1 MKTISPLAS
10 LFLIL
15 FFIVSVASAE
25 DTKRPDEISYIGTVI
40 STQTAGKYTYI
51 KLDEQGKE
59 VWLATLPL
67 NVSVGDKIEYMGGDV
82 MKDFHSKGLDKT
94 FDSIRFV
101 IRIRVLNENSLKDKK
116 VISDDEYHKSIPGK
130 KQTVSKPK
138 SSEILKAADGKTI
151 NEIISERDELKDKEV
166 TLRAKVM
173 KVSKNI
179 LGKDWVTL
187 QDGTGVSPEDRLIAT
202 TTEAVNTGDVLS
214 VKGTVIT
221 DVNFGTGYSYKV
233 MIENAKFTK

>member
-1 MKTISPLAS
+1 M
-10 LFLIL
+10 IL
-15 FFIVSVASAE
+15 FFTVSVASAK
-25 DTKRPDEISYIGTVI
+25 DTKRPDEISYIATVI

-101 IRIRVLNENSLKDKK
+101 IRIRVLNEDSLKDKQ
-116 VISDDEYHKSIPGK
+116 VIPGDEYHKNIPGK
-130 KQTVSKPK
+130 KQTVSIPK
-138 SSEILKAADGKTI
+138 SSEIVKAEDGKTI

-173 KVSKNI
+173 KISRNITGKN
-179 LGKDWVTL
+179 WVTL
-187 QDGTGVSPEDRLIAT
+187 RDGTGVSPDDKIIAT
-202 TTEAVNTGDVLS
+202 TSE
-214 VKGTVIT
+214 
-221 DVNFGTGYSYKV
+221 DVNIDDTLLVRAIVKTDIDLGSGYKYKV
-233 MIENAKFTK
+233 LLENAKFTK

>member
-1 MKTISPLAS
+1 MKTISALAS

-15 FFIVSVASAE
+15 FFIVSVASAK

-94 FDSIRFV
+94 LDSIRFV
-101 IRIRVLNENSLKDKK
+101 
-116 VISDDEYHKSIPGK
+116 
-130 KQTVSKPK
+130 
-138 SSEILKAADGKTI
+138 
-151 NEIISERDELKDKEV
+151 
-166 TLRAKVM
+166 
-173 KVSKNI
+173 
-179 LGKDWVTL
+179 
-187 QDGTGVSPEDRLIAT
+187 
-202 TTEAVNTGDVLS
+202 
-214 VKGTVIT
+214 
-221 DVNFGTGYSYKV
+221 
-233 MIENAKFTK
+233 